1 MRKLLAVLMIAGL
14 PMLARP
20 AAATAARPADGQGD
34 GIHAWRCPVAYLPA
48 RSTWV
53 RTVTLRLVAGQVA
66 ELRIDGQAVHT
77 FAAEGTLLLTAMDN
91 ERIAFDVATGQ
102 WDSDFRGRARG
113 SGRCEREA
121 SGEAPGAR
129 PA

>member
-1 MRKLLAVLMIAGL
+1 MCRLPVSLIAVL
-14 PMLARP
+14 PMLAGP
-20 AAATAARPADGQGD
+20 ASSSAAASLAADETA
-34 GIHAWRCPVAYLPA
+34 HAWRCPVAYLPA

-53 RTVTLRLVAGQVA
+53 RTVALRLVQGQVA

-102 WDSDFRGRARG
+102 WNSDFRGLARG
-113 SGRCEREA
+113 SGRCEREDA
-121 SGEAPGAR
+121 GAG